1 MSEKHFVGEVAQKAI
16 IEHEGKILF
25 VKNIGNTKWD
35 FPGGRL
41 HTDETSAE
49 GLAREIMEEVGL
61 EVEIGLPVYVE
72 AVHGEHLKHP
82 RCFIFFEVML
92 KSANPTIKMQADEI
106 EEISWVVKNDVS
118 SVDTW
123 EPCKSALEKFLNLKD
138 N

>member
-1 MSEKHFVGEVAQKAI
+1 MGEKHFIGEVAQKAI

-49 GLAREIMEEVGL
+49 GLAREVLEEVGL
-61 EVEIGLPVYVE
+61 EVEIGLPMYVE
-72 AVHGEHLKHP
+72 SVHGEHLKYP
-82 RCFIFFEVML
+82 RCFIFFVATL
-92 KSANPTIKMQADEI
+92 KSSDLTIKMQVDEI
-106 EEISWVVKNDVS
+106 GEVLWVAKNDAN